1 MLALRPASAADIP
14 TLRSLADAI
23 WRACYP
29 GIITPEQINY
39 MLARMYA
46 AGQIATE
53 LKDGVA
59 WDLALAGERPAG
71 FLAYGPVEASGA
83 IKLHKLYLL
92 PEFHGRGHGQQ
103 MLAHFHAGAGRQGA
117 TSVHLQVN
125 RANTRALRAYAR
137 AGYRIERAAV
147 AEIGGGFVMDDFILV
162 RELAPEGSGPAE
174 R

>member
-1 MLALRPASAADIP
+1 MLTLRPATAADIP

-29 GIITPEQINY
+29 GIITPAQIDY

-46 AGQIATE
+46 ADHIAAE

-59 WDLALAGERPAG
+59 WDLAWAGERPVG
-71 FLAYGPVEASGA
+71 FLAYGPVEAMGA

-92 PEFHGRGHGQQ
+92 PEFHGRGHGQHL
-103 MLAHFHAGAGRQGA
+103 LAHFHAEARRRGA
-117 TSVHLQVN
+117 TRVHLQVN
-125 RANTRALRAYAR
+125 KANARALRAYER

-147 AEIGGGFVMDDFILV
+147 ADIGGGFVMDDFILV
-162 RELAPEGSGPAE
+162 RELATAG
-174 R
+174 